1 MSTSAVPGV
10 IAWPLIA
17 FMALVLA
24 GRLRWS
30 NSNLYEK
37 YFNSTLAFLLAA
49 QILREHVVQNILVKT
64 SFMTM
69 AGAWQLAAA
78 VLCYSYTEFI
88 GFTLLWSGNSE
99 AETRRK
105 QSYYRAIG
113 VLLVIAMLVAG
124 TSARI
129 AGEPFEFTV
138 GWHAA
143 VNLSCFSA
151 MLMVLSARIIWNS
164 CRELRAASRRRE
176 RLIAICTMSM
186 GLTAVVTVGKET
198 ALQISDYLGWS
209 HTAEYRLQY
218 HAWGILFMIVGVFAT
233 AAVPLAVKL
242 ISSLGLNPSSR
253 NWRELQ
259 PLRQAL
265 RTVVPECAFDLAD
278 DEPRRRK
285 SELQLHHTVVEI
297 RDAIL
302 RLRPYFHEI
311 PHHDLIRFL
320 DVPNGVPARDHNAAV
335 AALHLAYAA
344 RAKAH
349 GSAPDPLDIDSAPI
363 VASRAATLEDEAA
376 ELVALAK
383 WWPAASAA
391 TEDITETAPTRERAR
406 QDDPANHHAG
416 PASPLPA
423 ASPR

>member
-1 MSTSAVPGV
+1 MPGI

-24 GRLRWS
+24 GRYRWS

-49 QILREHVVQNILVKT
+49 QILREHLVQNMLVTT

-69 AGAWQLAAA
+69 PGAWQLAAA

-105 QSYYRAIG
+105 QRYYRAAG
-113 VLLVIAMLVAG
+113 VLLVIAMLIAG

-129 AGEPFEFTV
+129 AAEPFEFTV

-143 VNLSCFSA
+143 VNLTCFSA
-151 MLMVLSARIIWNS
+151 MLMVLATRMIWNS
-164 CRELRAASRRRE
+164 GRELRAASRPRE
-176 RLIAICTMSM
+176 RLIAISTLSM
-186 GLTAVVTVGKET
+186 GLMAVLTVGKET

-218 HAWGILFMIVGVFAT
+218 HAWGIFFMIVGVFAT
-233 AAVPLAVKL
+233 AAVPLAVKF
-242 ISSLGLNPSSR
+242 ISYLGLNPSSR
-253 NWRELQ
+253 SWRTLQ

-278 DEPRRRK
+278 DEAGRQK

-302 RLRPYFHEI
+302 RLRPYFREI
-311 PHHDLIRFL
+311 PHRELIRFF
-320 DVPNGVPARDHNAAV
+320 DVPNGVPARDQTAAV
-335 AALHLAYAA
+335 AALHLAHAA
-344 RAKAH
+344 REKAA
-349 GSAPDPLDIDSAPI
+349 GTTPKSLDVHAAPI
-363 VASRAATLEDEAA
+363 VTSRAATLDEEAA

-383 WWPAASAA
+383 WWPAAYA
-391 TEDITETAPTRERAR
+391 TTEHVTETAPTGKRAR
-406 QDDPANHHAG
+406 QDDPANRHAG
-416 PASPLPA
+416 PASSLSA
-423 ASPR
+423 AYPR